1 MSSESNFK
9 DESFDI
15 SELQGGS
22 NEQPVFNCDGE
33 KITDLSSV
41 SIKKYDFTNPIVL
54 SDADLSKLKTKSEQ
68 FVYYLAGHL
77 SMFLRTEFNLELEDL
92 TADLY
97 SNFTQ
102 SIKKPLLYNDV

>member
-1 MSSESNFK
+1 MSTDPNFK

-15 SELQGGS
+15 SEIQGASDG
-22 NEQPVFNCDGE
+22 QPVFNCDGE
-33 KITDLSSV
+33 RMSDLSSV

-77 SMFLRTEFNLELEDL
+77 SMFLRTEFNLEL
-92 TADLY
+92 
-97 SNFTQ
+97 
-102 SIKKPLLYNDV
+102 